1 LAFWENEGLNRFLVM
16 SGSLKQ
22 PDLIIAYAKMLSSLA
37 SGPHKAD
44 RANELLKVATVS
56 AYVPR
61 PFFSLCFSSFLR
73 LSDVHV

>member
-1 LAFWENEGLNRFLVM
+1 M

-61 PFFSLCFSSFLR
+61 PFFFLCFSSFLR